1 MKKIKKYFNNNETE
15 YLNLVEKINNIEN
28 TNNISGDSN
37 LVKLKK
43 YTTHIG
49 ILDKINLL
57 NFDGKEKEGD
67 IKVTN
72 NKLNFLKDEN
82 IQQNKKI
89 EELQKH
95 LDNIKNLEKE
105 KEKEI
110 NILLNKINSMKNNL
124 KIYNK

>member
-1 MKKIKKYFNNNETE
+1 M
-15 YLNLVEKINNIEN
+15 
-28 TNNISGDSN
+28 
-37 LVKLKK
+37 
-43 YTTHIG
+43 
-49 ILDKINLL
+49 DKINLL

-72 NKLNFLKDEN
+72 NSKLNFLKDEN

-110 NILLNKINSMKNNL
+110 NILLNKIINSMKNNL
-124 KIYNK
+124 KIIISFFIIIKLYLFLNFFLESYFSLKIYKFYF

>member
-1 MKKIKKYFNNNETE
+1 M
-15 YLNLVEKINNIEN
+15 
-28 TNNISGDSN
+28 
-37 LVKLKK
+37 
-43 YTTHIG
+43 
-49 ILDKINLL
+49 DKINLL

-105 KEKEI
+105 KEKE
-110 NILLNKINSMKNNL
+110 NDERKR
-124 KIYNK
+124 